1 MLDNLL
7 KSFDGLMREKHSLT
21 AKANQLAKSER
32 KLVEK
37 LSRALMGSGY
47 RVVPVAGQARAT
59 GGKVR
64 GRVKRLQCPKC
75 ERMFAHPLPM
85 ARHLKATHGVTVG
98 GKKKTARRKS
108 A

>member
-1 MLDNLL
+1 MLHDLF
-7 KSFDGLMREKHSLT
+7 KSFDGLLREKHSLT

-32 KLVEK
+32 KLVER

-47 RVVPVAGQARAT
+47 RVVPVSGP
-59 GGKVR
+59 VR
-64 GRVKRLQCPKC
+64 GAVKGRGRIKRLQCPKC

-85 ARHLKATHGVTVG
+85 ARHLKATHGVTTG
-98 GKKKTARRKS
+98 SKKKAARRKS

>member
-1 MLDNLL
+1 MLDNLF
-7 KSFDGLMREKHSLT
+7 KSFDGLLKEKHSLT
-21 AKANQLAKSER
+21 SKANQLAKNER

-47 RVVPVAGQARAT
+47 RVVPVGGQGRAAGKT
-59 GGKVR
+59 R
-64 GRVKRLQCPKC
+64 GRIKRLQCPKC

-85 ARHLKATHGVTVG
+85 ARHLKATHGVTTG
-98 GKKKTARRKS
+98 SKKKAPRRKS

>member
-1 MLDNLL
+1 MLDTLF
-7 KSFDGLMREKHSLT
+7 KSFDGLLREKHSLT

-47 RVVPVAGQARAT
+47 RVVPVAGQERAV
-59 GGKVR
+59 GKGR
-64 GRVKRLQCPKC
+64 GRIKRLKCPKC

-85 ARHLKATHGVTVG
+85 ARHLKATHGVTI